1 MHYRAAVATLAA
13 LALGLSACGKS
24 ADGAATGP
32 SASST
37 PLAKIAPAAGQNW
50 AETISVTPEGGYVMG
65 NPNAP
70 VKLIEFGA
78 LSCSHCAEFAEKS
91 FAKMRDDYIASG
103 RVSFELRLFMLNA
116 LDIPAAMLAT
126 CGSPDSVIPLS
137 EQFWAW
143 QRTMFDNLQAAG
155 DARLQAAGNLPPNQR
170 FAAIANIAGMDTFFA
185 ERGIATDQ
193 AAACLADVG
202 KATALSNQT
211 QQANEKYQV
220 SGTPTFYLN
229 GKNLQ
234 TATWETVEPLLQT
247 AGAR

>member
-13 LALGLSACGKS
+13 LALGLSACDKS
-24 ADGAATGP
+24 ADGAAGAP
-32 SASST
+32 STSST
-37 PLAKIAPAAGQNW
+37 PIAKIAAPAGKSW
-50 AETISVTPEGGYVMG
+50 ADTVSVTPEGGYLMG
-65 NPNAP
+65 NPDAP

-91 FAKMRDDYIASG
+91 YSKLRDDYVASG
-103 RVSFELRLFMLNA
+103 RVSYELRLFMLNA

-126 CGSPDSVIPLS
+126 CGAPDSVIPLS

-143 QRTMFDNLQAAG
+143 QGTMFENLKAAG

-170 FAAIANIAGMDTFFA
+170 FAAIAGVAGMDKFFA

-193 AAACLADVG
+193 AVACLADVG
-202 KATALSNQT
+202 KATTLSNQT

-220 SGTPTFYLN
+220 SGTPTFYIN

-234 TATWETVEPLLQT
+234 TATWETLEPLLQT

>member
-1 MHYRAAVATLAA
+1 MHHRAAVATLAA
-13 LALGLSACGKS
+13 IALGLSACGKS
-24 ADGAATGP
+24 ADAPVSAPSTSATP
-32 SASST
+32 I
-37 PLAKIAPAAGQNW
+37 AKIGAPAGKTW
-50 AETISVTPEGGYVMG
+50 ADTVAVTPEGGYLMG
-65 NPNAP
+65 NPKAP
-70 VKLIEFGA
+70 IKLIEFGA

-103 RVSFELRLFMLNA
+103 RVSYELRLFMLNA

-143 QRTMFDNLQAAG
+143 QPTMFDNLKAAG
-155 DARLQAAGNLPPNQR
+155 DAKLQAAGSLAPNQR

-202 KATALSNQT
+202 KATTLSNQT
-211 QQANEKYQV
+211 QTANEKYQV
-220 SGTPTFYLN
+220 NGTPTFYLN

-234 TATWETVEPLLQT
+234 TATWETLEPLLQT